1 MIEIITLDR
10 TPAGQFDDFNDLF
23 DCIITIENLKLVAK
37 PPNTKQMNW
46 SFAIHPP
53 KRAAALYT
61 HGDSPS
67 EAIEEAY
74 EEQLPLIEICA
85 GDYKHP
91 LYIVLTPN
99 VAIDYLRKKWCLDWC
114 TWHHLVLREV

>member
-23 DCIITIENLKLVAK
+23 DCITTIENLKLVAK
-37 PPNTKQMNW
+37 HPNARQMNW

-53 KRAAALYT
+53 KRAAVLYT
-61 HGDSPS
+61 HGDNSS

-74 EEQLPLIEICA
+74 EEQLPLIEICT
-85 GDYKHP
+85 GDYKKP

-99 VAIDYLRKKWCLDWC
+99 VDMDYLKKKWCLDWC
-114 TWHHLVLREV
+114 TFHHLVVREG

>member
-10 TPAGQFDDFNDLF
+10 TLAGEFEDFNDLF
-23 DCIITIENLKLVAK
+23 DCITTIENLKLIAK
-37 PPNTKQMNW
+37 HPKPRHMNW

-53 KRAAALYT
+53 KWAAALYT
-61 HGDSPS
+61 HGQNLS
-67 EAIEEAY
+67 EAIREAY
-74 EEQLPLIEICA
+74 EEQLPLIEICT

-99 VAIDYLRKKWCLDWC
+99 VDMDYLKKKWCVDWC
-114 TWHHLVLREV
+114 TFHHLVVREF